1 MVPHDP
7 RSPDPHRSRDRE
19 SPVRTATLDT
29 ARGTFGVRRFGSTG
43 QPVVCVH
50 GFPDDASTFDALAT
64 ALVDAGHH
72 VTAVNLRGYAPS
84 PLDGPLDLD
93 ALVADLLAVVD
104 AVSPREPVH
113 LVGHDYGAQ
122 LAYPALARAGHRFA
136 SAVLLS
142 GAHPAYVRRNA
153 RRAPR
158 QVWMSRYIVFFQ
170 LRGWADRRV
179 TRHDFA
185 YVDRL
190 WHRWAAPGWTPHPE
204 HLAHV
209 KRTLARSWPAPI
221 AMYRAGGF
229 DVPADPI
236 AVPTLLVCGAQDGC
250 ALPVLADGQDELFSG
265 GYRREVWDGTGHFPH
280 LEQPDRTARA
290 VLDWIGSRARPAA

>member
-1 MVPHDP
+1 MN
-7 RSPDPHRSRDRE
+7 
-19 SPVRTATLDT
+19 TTTLQT
-29 ARGTFGVRRFGSTG
+29 ARGSFGVRRCGTAG
-43 QPVVCVH
+43 EPVVCVH
-50 GFPDDASTFDALAT
+50 GFPDDAATFDGLAAALA
-64 ALVDAGHH
+64 DAGHR

-84 PLDGPLDLD
+84 PLDGPLDLE
-93 ALVADLLAVVD
+93 ALVGDLLAVVD
-104 AVSPREPVH
+104 AVSPGEPVH

-122 LAYPALARAGHRFA
+122 LGYPAMARAGHRFA

-158 QVWMSRYIVFFQ
+158 QAWMSRYIAFFQ

-179 TRHDFA
+179 ARRDFA

-190 WHRWAAPGWTPHPE
+190 WRRWAAPGWPPPPD
-204 HLAHV
+204 HLGHV
-209 KRTLARSWPAPI
+209 KRTLAASWPMPI

-229 DVPADPI
+229 DVPASPI
-236 AVPTLLVCGAQDGC
+236 AVPTVLVCGADDGC
-250 ALPVLADGQDELFSG
+250 ALPLLADGQEELFTA
-265 GYRREVWDGTGHFPH
+265 GYRREVWEGTGHFPH

-290 VLDWIGSRARPAA
+290 TLDWIRSHPS